1 MLKGVFLLF
10 YNAMHH
16 IKVALR
22 NLFRNAWMTTASITT
37 ILVGL
42 FIAGLVI
49 ILISNV
55 NYFVDQ
61 VESELL
67 IKVFLEKDLPLDQKV
82 ILEER
87 IGSHPLVEGVRY
99 IDTEEGKKIIQ
110 EQFGEDADVLEG
122 LDLDEILWDGY
133 EITVYDA
140 NQINLVAQA
149 LEEFEGIDEIV
160 YGKEYISDLLRM
172 TEIVKSVGIVLA
184 LIVSIASTF
193 VIFNTVRLTVMMRKD
208 EISIMRYVGA
218 TNWFI
223 RWPFILEG
231 WIIGLLGALLA
242 SGGLIWAYNK
252 VAVWFV
258 NNIQYVQI
266 VPIDIVTKN
275 ILIVLCVGGSILGVF
290 GSTLSMRKFLRL

>member
-1 MLKGVFLLF
+1 MHKGVSLLF

-16 IKVALR
+16 IKIALR
-22 NLFRNAWMTTASITT
+22 NLLRNAWMTTASITT

-87 IGSHPLVEGVRY
+87 IDNHPLVESIRY
-99 IDTEEGKKIIQ
+99 LDTEEGKKILE

-122 LDLDEILWDGY
+122 LNLDEILWDGY

-140 NQINLVAQA
+140 AQINLVAQA
-149 LEEFEGIDEIV
+149 LDDFEGIDEIV

-172 TEIVKSVGIVLA
+172 TEIVKSVGLVLA
-184 LIVSIASTF
+184 FIVSIASTF
-193 VIFNTVRLTVMMRKD
+193 VIFNTVRLTVMMRRD

-242 SGGLIWAYNK
+242 SGGLIWSYNK
-252 VAVWFV
+252 IAIWFV

-275 ILIVLCVGGSILGVF
+275 VLIILCAGGSILGVF
-290 GSTLSMRKFLRL
+290 GSTLSMRRFLKL

>member
-1 MLKGVFLLF
+1 
-10 YNAMHH
+10 
-16 IKVALR
+16 
-22 NLFRNAWMTTASITT
+22 MTTASITT

-82 ILEER
+82 LLEER
-87 IGSHPLVEGVRY
+87 IDNHPLVESIRY
-99 IDTEEGKKIIQ
+99 LDTEEGKKVLE

-140 NQINLVAQA
+140 AQINLVAQA
-149 LEEFEGIDEIV
+149 LDDFEGIDEIV

-172 TEIVKSVGIVLA
+172 TEIVKSVGLILA
-184 LIVSIASTF
+184 FIVSIASTF

-258 NNIQYVQI
+258 NNVQYVQI
-266 VPIDIVTKN
+266 VPIDSVTKN
-275 ILIVLCVGGSILGVF
+275 VLIILCAGGSILGIF
-290 GSTLSMRKFLRL
+290 GSTLSMRRFLKL